1 MIADR
6 LRVVAVA
13 DTDSYVKWA
22 AALLG
27 SRPDAVDGRLLV
39 LDTPLVVSEAQQ
51 RSALA
56 GSGLTDVWRVSFDDL
71 PARLAERDPDV
82 VLLAARGPL
91 VRVLARVVRTCVPS
105 SVIATGLPGISV
117 PATRK
122 ALVYRASCDV
132 FVLHSHR
139 EVREF
144 TALAI
149 EKGFVQRFA
158 LARLPFAR
166 AAEPGT
172 ATAGGQD
179 LVFAAQAIVP
189 RERDARRRVAAL
201 LIRAAQ
207 ADPSRRVVLKLRGT
221 KGESQTHRE
230 FDEYPDLIRSMGGA
244 PPNLIVSTEPM
255 SSALATAAGLV
266 TVSSTAAIEA
276 VAHGTPV
283 IALDVFGVGPELINT
298 VFEGSGMFAGET
310 AVIARAFRRPVDGW
324 LEDNYFHPAA
334 EDTWVGQLAELAG
347 ARRSGALPHRP
358 QPRRRGGAIRDAWE
372 RKSVLGAM
380 DRSVSG
386 AVSFIVGVPVRAV
399 VRIIQRVGR
408 MRRLPASYR
417 SPSADPG
424 ESSSPAS
431 SSRSRSSS
439 ASKAPSG
446 VPAVRTGSASSQR
459 AMRSASNWSSD
470 EA

>member
-144 TALAI
+144 TALASLSPACPS
-149 EKGFVQRFA
+149 R
-158 LARLPFAR
+158 
-166 AAEPGT
+166 
-172 ATAGGQD
+172 GQ
-179 LVFAAQAIVP
+179 P
-189 RERDARRRVAAL
+189 SRERRRRAGRTSSSRRRRSCPASGMRVAA
-201 LIRAAQ
+201 
-207 ADPSRRVVLKLRGT
+207 
-221 KGESQTHRE
+221 
-230 FDEYPDLIRSMGGA
+230 
-244 PPNLIVSTEPM
+244 
-255 SSALATAAGLV
+255 
-266 TVSSTAAIEA
+266 
-276 VAHGTPV
+276 
-283 IALDVFGVGPELINT
+283 
-298 VFEGSGMFAGET
+298 
-310 AVIARAFRRPVDGW
+310 
-324 LEDNYFHPAA
+324 
-334 EDTWVGQLAELAG
+334 
-347 ARRSGALPHRP
+347 
-358 QPRRRGGAIRDAWE
+358 
-372 RKSVLGAM
+372 
-380 DRSVSG
+380 
-386 AVSFIVGVPVRAV
+386 
-399 VRIIQRVGR
+399 
-408 MRRLPASYR
+408 
-417 SPSADPG
+417 SPLC
-424 ESSSPAS
+424 
-431 SSRSRSSS
+431 
-439 ASKAPSG
+439 
-446 VPAVRTGSASSQR
+446 
-459 AMRSASNWSSD
+459 
-470 EA
+470 